1 MTTELTAGV
10 DGVAGAVPGDAGS
23 GDAGPIGTGS
33 RGTRVLGA
41 LTLVGLA
48 LLAFLALVASPA
60 DAEMGDTVRLMYVHV
75 PVVTAAYLGVLLA
88 TVGSV
93 LVLWKGSEWWDLVSA
108 AAIEVAT
115 VFTALTLATGMIWGR
130 PTWGVFWVWD
140 ARLTSTAMLLLLMLG
155 YLAVR
160 RTTDD
165 PAARAKRSA
174 VVGLL
179 LLPNVVIV
187 NRSVEWWRSLHQ
199 DPTLITL
206 DPKIDGLQLFTLVF
220 GIALASVLF
229 VWLLVHRF
237 RLAWL
242 QQRAEEADLGIAIA
256 ARRAEAVDAGAG
268 GGPRRGEGAS

>member
-1 MTTELTAGV
+1 VTTELTAGV
-10 DGVAGAVPGDAGS
+10 DGASGPVPRGDGPGD
-23 GDAGPIGTGS
+23 DGPIGTGS

-41 LTLVGLA
+41 LTLAGLV
-48 LLAFLALVASPA
+48 LLAVLALVASPA
-60 DAEMGDTVRLMYVHV
+60 DAELGETVRLMYVHV
-75 PVVTAAYLGVLLA
+75 PVVTAAYLGIVLA

-93 LVLWKGSEWWDLVSA
+93 LVLWKRSDWWDLVSA
-108 AAIEVAT
+108 SAIEVAT
-115 VFTALTLATGMIWGR
+115 VFTALTLITGMIWGR

-140 ARLTSTAMLLLLMLG
+140 ARLTSTAMLFLLMLG

-179 LLPNVVIV
+179 LLPNVLIV

-220 GIALASVLF
+220 GIAVASVLF

-242 QQRAEEADLGIAIA
+242 QQRADEADLGIAIA
-256 ARRAEAVDAGAG
+256 ARRAEAVDTGPGPSGRG
-268 GGPRRGEGAS
+268 GGAP

>member
-1 MTTELTAGV
+1 VTTELTAGV
-10 DGVAGAVPGDAGS
+10 DGASGPVPRGDGPGD
-23 GDAGPIGTGS
+23 DGPIGTGS

-41 LTLVGLA
+41 LTLAGLV
-48 LLAFLALVASPA
+48 LLAVLALVASPA
-60 DAEMGDTVRLMYVHV
+60 DAELGETVRLMYVHV
-75 PVVTAAYLGVLLA
+75 PVVTAAYLGIVLA

-93 LVLWKGSEWWDLVSA
+93 LVLWKRSDWWDLVSA
-108 AAIEVAT
+108 SAIEVAT
-115 VFTALTLATGMIWGR
+115 VFTALTLITGMIWGR

-140 ARLTSTAMLLLLMLG
+140 ARLTSTAMLFLLMLG

-179 LLPNVVIV
+179 LLPNVLIV

-220 GIALASVLF
+220 GIAVASVLF

-242 QQRAEEADLGIAIA
+242 QQRADEADLGIAIA
-256 ARRAEAVDAGAG
+256 ARRAEAVDTGPGPSGRG
-268 GGPRRGEGAS
+268 GWAP

>member
-1 MTTELTAGV
+1 
-10 DGVAGAVPGDAGS
+10 VPV
-23 GDAGPIGTGS
+23 GTGS
-33 RGTRVLGA
+33 GGTRVIGA
-41 LTLVGLA
+41 LVLAGVALLA
-48 LLAFLALVASPA
+48 LLAFVASPA
-60 DAEMGDTVRLMYVHV
+60 DAELGETVRLMYVHV
-75 PVVTAAYLGVLLA
+75 PVVTAAYLGIVLA

-93 LVLWKGSEWWDLVSA
+93 AVLWKRSEWWDLVSA
-108 AAIEVAT
+108 SAVEVAT
-115 VFTALTLATGMIWGR
+115 VFTALTLVTGMIWGR

-140 ARLTSTAMLLLLMLG
+140 ARLTSTAMLFLLMLG

-165 PAARAKRSA
+165 PTTRARRSA

-179 LLPNVVIV
+179 LLPNVLIV

-220 GIALASVLF
+220 GIAVASLLF

-242 QQRAEEADLGIAIA
+242 AQRAEEADLGLAIA
-256 ARRAEAVDAGAG
+256 ARRGEAAGPDRTATVDRPTVPEG
-268 GGPRRGEGAS
+268 GS